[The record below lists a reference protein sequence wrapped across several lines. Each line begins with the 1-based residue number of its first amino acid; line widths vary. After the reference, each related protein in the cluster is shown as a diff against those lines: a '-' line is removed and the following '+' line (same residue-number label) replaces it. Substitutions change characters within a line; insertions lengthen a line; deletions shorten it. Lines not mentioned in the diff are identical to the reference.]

1 MVRFMAEALGERLA
15 LACGRD
21 RKSWPSKYRKSV
33 ADRSSRRRNTP
44 GCERLEERSLM
55 TGIPGYDYVLTG
67 YSWPNTARITYS
79 IAPDGVSWDHGTNVL
94 NAAFNAKFGAS
105 GAWERQI
112 ARALATWESVANI
125 NVVPVPDGPYDFN
138 TLGAAQGDPRFGDIR
153 FGGYAFANNS
163 TTLAETYFPPPNGS
177 TAAGDIEINTSLA
190 FNIGSTYDLYSVLL
204 HETGHALGLNHP
216 TNPVEVMSPIYG
228 GVRTGLQAGDI
239 AGIQAIYGARTLDAY
254 QSQGLGVRLASPI
267 DVTASLAASSQVVVS
282 SVSLASIG
290 DVEYYSFVA
299 PAGAAGPLQVTAAAG
314 NISML
319 SPQVSLYNASGTL
332 LAQASNPSAW
342 SDNVTASLPAL
353 VPGERYFIAVTGD
366 THDYFD
372 VGAYQLTVSLPSSQP
387 SPPPT
392 PLPPAPVTP
401 APPPAPP
408 APPIVLP
415 NPPATN
421 TSPQTA
427 SRLGRIVQ
435 TTIPGLV
442 FSSSFS
448 ALYFSFQSG
457 WTGAYR
463 VSAPGVVIQVLNSRG
478 RLVAQGANQV
488 SLPSVRVG
496 TAYQVK
502 LLAAGNGAASGT
514 VLSIGL
520 KTVTGAI
527 HKTVKPRHLDAEY
540 RGPRTTHEHTAMQ
553 TRVAEKR
560 LPVVGASSGVN
571 SGLEPVSRA
580 NRHMSLALP
589 AFRFPK
595 ALWRSIHAGFYRP
608 REI

>member
-1 MVRFMAEALGERLA
+1 MVRFMAEALGERFA

-21 RKSWPSKYRKSV
+21 GKAKSFSFWKSGP
-33 ADRSSRRRNTP
+33 DRSTRRRHRP
-44 GCERLEERSLM
+44 ACDRLEERSLM
-55 TGIPGYDYVLTG
+55 TAIAGYDYVLTG
-67 YSWPNTARITYS
+67 YSWQNPGRITYS
-79 IAPDGVSWDHGTNVL
+79 IAPDGVLWDHGTNVL

-105 GAWERQI
+105 GTWERQI

-125 NVVPVPDGPYDFN
+125 NVVPVPDGSYDFN
-138 TLGAAQGDPRFGDIR
+138 TLGEAQGDPRFGDIR
-153 FGGYAFANNS
+153 FGGYAFTNNS

-177 TAAGDIEINTSLA
+177 TAAGDIEINTALG

-216 TNPVEVMSPIYG
+216 SNPVEVMSPIYG

-254 QSQGLGVRLASPI
+254 QSQGLGVSLASPI

-299 PAGAAGPLQVTAAAG
+299 PAGYAESLQVTAAAG

-332 LAQASNPSAW
+332 LAQANNPSAW
-342 SDNVTASLPAL
+342 SDNVTARLPAL
-353 VPGERYFIAVTGD
+353 VPGERYYIAVTGD

-372 VGAYQLTVSLPSSQP
+372 VGAYQLSVSLPRNPP

-392 PLPPAPVTP
+392 PPPPIPVTP
-401 APPPAPP
+401 EPP
-408 APPIVLP
+408 APPIALP

-421 TSPQTA
+421 TTPQTA
-427 SRLGRIVQ
+427 SWLGRIVQ

-442 FSSSFS
+442 FGSSFS
-448 ALYFSFQSG
+448 ALYFNFQSG

-463 VSAPGVVIQVLNSRG
+463 VSAPGVVIQVMNSRG
-478 RLVAQGANQV
+478 RLVAQGTNQV
-488 SLPSVRVG
+488 NLPSVRLG

-502 LLAAGNGAASGT
+502 LLAAGNTAASST

-520 KTVTGAI
+520 KPATAAI

-540 RGPRTTHEHTAMQ
+540 RGPKTTGHMHAAMQ
-553 TRVAEKR
+553 TQLARKSVFVASAR
-560 LPVVGASSGVN
+560 SGDN
-571 SGLEPVSRA
+571 LGLGPLARA
-580 NRHMSLALP
+580 NRLMSVALP
-589 AFRFPK
+589 AFKFTSAYWRFG
-595 ALWRSIHAGFYRP
+595 HAGFPRP
-608 REI
+608 GDI